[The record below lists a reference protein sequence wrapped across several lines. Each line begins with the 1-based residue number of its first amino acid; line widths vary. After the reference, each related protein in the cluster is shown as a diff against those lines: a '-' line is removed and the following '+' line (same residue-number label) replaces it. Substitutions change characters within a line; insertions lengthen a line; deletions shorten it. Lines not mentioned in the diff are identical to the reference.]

1 MQANQRPVGVR
12 NDPFANSVHIPGIG
26 GGKTFFFRGDG
37 LFLWLWAWL
46 LTIFKSLTRSKNN
59 F

>member
-26 GGKTFFFRGDG
+26 GGKTFFFPRRRFVSLALG
-37 LFLWLWAWL
+37 LAL
-46 LTIFKSLTRSKNN
+46 NN
-59 F
+59 LQVLNTK